1 MQKRNCISSLVCAA
15 VFAFFLIQCAS
26 LSASAA
32 YWPRIICIV
41 GLSLSVLEIVLEGIK
56 WSKAAAKQEKLWPL
70 SAAQTKRSLSLLG
83 ILVLWI
89 LGLNTVGFLVS
100 SVLAL
105 CAIALVFEPIRD
117 KKHIILDIIVCA
129 VFGVVFYFT
138 FQLLGIHFPDALLI

>member
-1 MQKRNCISSLVCAA
+1 MQKRNCISSFGCAA

-70 SAAQTKRSLSLLG
+70 SAAQTKRSLILLG

-89 LGLNTVGFLVS
+89 LG
-100 SVLAL
+100 LAL